1 MSEQEFYVCWRG
13 DSWRDAPQPVQ
24 AQPVTRVYR
33 TTMTGRI
40 ARRSQVGHYQ
50 KRHVAKELVYACVD
64 ACFASVNAVMD
75 RTDLSDRTVRRILM
89 QGVEIGDLE
98 RVEQGR
104 IGYAGGYPT
113 YLYRRVRPAQQEQ
126 AA

>member
-1 MSEQEFYVCWRG
+1 MSEPQYEVCWRG
-13 DSWRDAPQPVQ
+13 DSWRDTPQPVQ

-64 ACFASVNAVMD
+64 SVFCSVTAVMD

-89 QGVEIGDLE
+89 QGVEIGALE

-104 IGYAGGYPT
+104 IGYTGGYPT
-113 YLYRRVRPAQQEQ
+113 YLYRRVKAEQ
-126 AA
+126 VAAA